1 MPASYA
7 YLGPEGTFTEV
18 ALRTLPETATRELIP
33 YVSVQSALDA
43 VRAGEAEAAFV
54 PIENSVEGGITTTLD
69 KLVAGAPL
77 MIYRE
82 VLLSITFAL
91 LVRPGTELSG
101 IKTVSAH
108 PAAQPQVRNW
118 LKQNL
123 PDALWESAAS
133 NADAARL
140 VQEGQYDAAFAGEF
154 AAARYGLEAL
164 ETGIH
169 DAENA
174 QTRFVLVGRPA
185 RPAAPTGADKTSVV
199 LWQRDDHPGGLRD
212 LLGEFATRGINL
224 TVLQS
229 RPTGAGI
236 GNYCFCIDAEGHI
249 SDRRVS
255 EALMGLKRICL
266 DVRYLGSYPRAD
278 MTTADVQPPLRGR
291 RTRSS
296 WRRRTGWRAART
308 GVSSKRP
315 AGVRR
320 VSGHSYLHIFVIHRS
335 YPQAAVSTWGQ
346 VDTEAPLSRQ
356 IALQPPTSSTAP
368 QVTPRPPVSIDQ
380 SFGATHFHP
389 KVGLNRVWIGNS
401 QPGEAHSE

>member
-18 ALRTLPETATRELIP
+18 ALRTLPESATRELIP

-43 VRAGEAEAAFV
+43 VRTGEAEAAFV

-69 KLVAGAPL
+69 ELVAGEPL
-77 MIYRE
+77 TIYRE

-91 LVRPGTELSG
+91 LVRPGTKLTD

-108 PAAQPQVRNW
+108 PAAQSQVRNW
-118 LKQNL
+118 LRNNL
-123 PDALWESAAS
+123 PDAAWESAAS

-140 VQEGQYDAAFAGEF
+140 VQEGRYDAAFAGEF
-154 AAARYGLEAL
+154 AASRYGLEAL

-169 DAENA
+169 DFPETA

-212 LLGEFATRGINL
+212 LLGEFASRGINL
-224 TVLQS
+224 MLLQS

-249 SDRRVS
+249 SDRRMA
-255 EALMGLKRICL
+255 EALTGLKRICL
-266 DVRYLGSYPRAD
+266 QVRFLGSYPRAD
-278 MTTADVQPPLRGR
+278 IT
-291 RTRSS
+291 
-296 WRRRTGWRAART
+296 
-308 GVSSKRP
+308 P
-315 AGVRR
+315 A
-320 VSGHSYLHIFVIHRS
+320 
-335 YPQAAVSTWGQ
+335 
-346 VDTEAPLSRQ
+346 EAPATRQ
-356 IALQPPTSSTAP
+356 GTSDEEFVAAADWVARC
-368 QVTPRPPVSIDQ
+368 QDGR
-380 SFGATHFHP
+380 F
-389 KVGLNRVWIGNS
+389 
-401 QPGEAHSE
+401 